1 MALINNIQADILES
15 LGRFSYLS
23 VSQFQRLTG
32 KSLGYLREQLAI
44 LSERKLIKSYHVEIT
59 ARVRAENIYY
69 LLPAGKEVLQHN
81 EKAFADDIRVPAGV
95 PLVVRDYQHRK
106 NFVDL
111 HIALY
116 KQLQKQGIP
125 LSLFL
130 SYYDKVG
137 NNRKEG
143 NLESKTKIPCGKE
156 AFFIPDGVMITGR
169 GESKTLYL
177 LEMYNG
183 KDTIRTLQ
191 QLGKHAEAI
200 AQGSPGQAFGI
211 RANPLV
217 LSAFEYDSIK
227 QAVIKRL
234 QQNERFSAM
243 SSLYFFASLEEIKT
257 NCEGA
262 WETIDSETLL
272 FR

>member
-23 VSQFQRLTG
+23 VSQLHSLTD

-69 LLPAGKEVLQHN
+69 LLPAGKEVLLHN
-81 EKAFADDIRVPAGV
+81 EKAFADDIRLPIGV

-116 KQLQKQGIP
+116 QHLQKHGIP
-125 LSLFL
+125 LSMF
-130 SYYDKVG
+130 STYFDKTG
-137 NNRKEG
+137 NNRAAH
-143 NLESKTKIPCGKE
+143 NLESKTKIPLGKDT
-156 AFFIPDGVMITGR
+156 FFIPDGVMITENA
-169 GESKTLYL
+169 ESKTLYL

-200 AQGSPGQAFGI
+200 AKGTPGQVFGI
-211 RANPLV
+211 GANPFV
-217 LSAFEYDSIK
+217 LSAFEHDSIK

-234 QQNERFSAM
+234 QQNDRFSAM
-243 SSLYFFASLEEIKT
+243 SSLYFFASLDDVKSD
-257 NCEGA
+257 CGGA
-262 WETIDSETLL
+262 WKTVNGAALL